1 MQVIDYYKAKVAD
14 LKADS
19 SPEDVAAQIQKAL

>member
-1 MQVIDYYKAKVAD
+1 MIEYYKAKVAD